1 MCLSLVSLWVP
12 GWASAEVLLLVSM
25 EAVGASPSPPSGQV
39 GDDSACQGG
48 LSFLTPR
55 GAALPADNTPVPQ
68 APATFLSP
76 ATAATSR
83 GP

>member
-39 GDDSACQGG
+39 RDDCLPGRPLLPYPQRSCPTW
-48 LSFLTPR
+48 LT
-55 GAALPADNTPVPQ
+55 TP
-68 APATFLSP
+68 LSP
-76 ATAATSR
+76 RLPPLS
-83 GP
+83 